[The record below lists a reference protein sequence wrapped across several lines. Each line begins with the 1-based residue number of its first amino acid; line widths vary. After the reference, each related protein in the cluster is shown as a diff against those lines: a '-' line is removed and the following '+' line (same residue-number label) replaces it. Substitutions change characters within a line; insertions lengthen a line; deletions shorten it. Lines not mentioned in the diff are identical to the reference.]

1 MPWYS
6 IGIPS
11 HPSIDS
17 LTYASFTATLF
28 FASFTLCLITLIST
42 FRVLCSLSRYC
53 VHLVNLIVTVNAFVL
68 WGKDFSPSLILNAEE
83 MEYSHKA
90 PPWPMH
96 LVSSTLPFLAGL
108 PTSFQFADSFHLPI
122 IISIYLS
129 TLQSYLLLSCDF
141 SSVTFIY
148 KKDPKKMQPPP
159 LSPTSYPSIRNTQF
173 LSRHFP
179 SHSSLPL
186 AILALHDPRFS
197 LSLLP
202 SLSSLLS
209 FSPVTT

>member
-1 MPWYS
+1 
-6 IGIPS
+6 
-11 HPSIDS
+11 
-17 LTYASFTATLF
+17 
-28 FASFTLCLITLIST
+28 
-42 FRVLCSLSRYC
+42 
-53 VHLVNLIVTVNAFVL
+53 
-68 WGKDFSPSLILNAEE
+68 
-83 MEYSHKA
+83 
-90 PPWPMH
+90 MH

-129 TLQSYLLLSCDF
+129 TLQSYLLLPCGF
-141 SSVTFIY
+141 SSDTFIY

-159 LSPTSYPSIRNTQF
+159 FSPTSYPSIRNTQF

-202 SLSSLLS
+202 SLSLPYCPSLPS
-209 FSPVTT
+209 RRNPAVTTPYLFFLHVFSTSVPFPSQTCPDT